1 MITDNQVRK
10 LMKFLEQGK
19 TLEQSSAK
27 CGMDVKSARK
37 YRDLDKLPSELQ
49 TERYGTG
56 VHVAIYSS
64 RSGL

>member
-27 CGMDVKSARK
+27 CGMDVKSAHK
-37 YRDLDKLPSELQ
+37 YIIS
-49 TERYGTG
+49 T
-56 VHVAIYSS
+56 
-64 RSGL
+64 